1 MSLSSLFVHGVSF
14 MMTTEYNELG
24 AVHIAD
30 KVIAGIAVEAALA
43 VKGVV
48 GPAASFAEKFGRSSS
63 PRGIDIKMDGT
74 TVELTVR
81 LVVRYGIRIPDVAI
95 EVQQVVKG
103 AVESRCGYEVS
114 AVHII
119 VQDIL
124 YDRPATEE
132 G

>member
-1 MSLSSLFVHGVSF
+1 M
-14 MMTTEYNELG
+14 
-24 AVHIAD
+24 
-30 KVIAGIAVEAALA
+30 
-43 VKGVV
+43 
-48 GPAASFAEKFGRSSS
+48 
-63 PRGIDIKMDGT
+63 
-74 TVELTVR
+74 TVR

>member
-1 MSLSSLFVHGVSF
+1 

-43 VKGVV
+43 VKG
-48 GPAASFAEKFGRSSS
+48 RSSS
-63 PRGIDIKMDGT
+63 PRGIDIKTDGT

>member
-1 MSLSSLFVHGVSF
+1 

-43 VKGVV
+43 VKGVA

-63 PRGIDIKMDGT
+63 PRGIDIKTDGT

-103 AVESRCGYEVS
+103 AVECSHYRSGYF
-114 AVHII
+114 I
-119 VQDIL
+119 
-124 YDRPATEE
+124 
-132 G
+132 

>member
-1 MSLSSLFVHGVSF
+1 

-63 PRGIDIKMDGT
+63 PRGIDIKTDGT

-95 EVQQVVKG
+95 EVVKG